1 MSGDGL
7 VQHER
12 ARALHGEWIAWAS
25 RSAAEAACAS
35 AATCLTA
42 SPRSQQELRLKP
54 ITLRTQN
61 QRGQLARV
69 QIVVVDRRTPDAL
82 RKERPAAPT
91 DLSIRSATRCQ
102 QGLSQLRVKGSVIN
116 NGALR
121 RHGQHPL
128 FRRPA
133 LVAAAACSLTRS
145 VCTSAVD
152 CQQPRLTVDTQAC
165 MSGDVADVD
174 QPRQRP

>member
-1 MSGDGL
+1 MVLQSPPLPAVCSRRLDLIVIVVHSFLPRMCVASSRCRDDLCRVVAWCSTKEHARCMVNGL
-7 VQHER
+7 R
-12 ARALHGEWIAWAS
+12 AS
-25 RSAAEAACAS
+25 RSAAEAACAF

-54 ITLRTQN
+54 ITLRAQN

-102 QGLSQLRVKGSVIN
+102 QGLSQLRQC
-116 NGALR
+116 L
-121 RHGQHPL
+121 
-128 FRRPA
+128 
-133 LVAAAACSLTRS
+133 
-145 VCTSAVD
+145 
-152 CQQPRLTVDTQAC
+152 
-165 MSGDVADVD
+165 
-174 QPRQRP
+174 